1 MFGYGNKDYKI
12 RTYAVAKSYEERYQR
27 LVSVVNVIID
37 EFHNDLLNIGNTEI
51 ETKIEKKI
59 IQLRKKFLYCQ
70 NSYNTNHRDLNNL
83 AFELKNYIFYILT
96 IYNNEFYKNSPR
108 IEFSYNAKN
117 WMILLK
123 YEDEDKIVEWYL
135 GRND

>member
-12 RTYAVAKSYEERYQR
+12 RTYATAKSYEERYQR

-37 EFHNDLLNIGNTEI
+37 DFHNDLLNIGNTEI

-123 YEDEDKIVEWYL
+123 YEDEDKIVECYL